1 MFDNFITII
10 ADFYTLLLQGV
21 GITLLLAVSGT
32 IIGFIIS
39 LVFGMI
45 RVQSIKPYDNYF
57 VQVLKTDLNNFVKI
71 YVTIF
76 RGTPMIL
83 QALIFYYG
91 FLFIG
96 LDWSALSAGIF
107 TVSLNTGA
115 YLTEVIRSGIN
126 SVEAGQMDAARSL
139 GMSYPKAMFYVVFPQ
154 ALKNSMGAIGNELII
169 NIKDT
174 AVLSTIGIIDLFSAT
189 ETIIGTTY
197 LHLEAYTIGA
207 IIYLFLT
214 FTSSKLLMAL
224 EKKLGANVVEITSSN

>member
-1 MFDNFITII
+1 
-10 ADFYTLLLQGV
+10 
-21 GITLLLAVSGT
+21 
-32 IIGFIIS
+32 
-39 LVFGMI
+39 
-45 RVQSIKPYDNYF
+45 
-57 VQVLKTDLNNFVKI
+57 
-71 YVTIF
+71 
-76 RGTPMIL
+76 MIL